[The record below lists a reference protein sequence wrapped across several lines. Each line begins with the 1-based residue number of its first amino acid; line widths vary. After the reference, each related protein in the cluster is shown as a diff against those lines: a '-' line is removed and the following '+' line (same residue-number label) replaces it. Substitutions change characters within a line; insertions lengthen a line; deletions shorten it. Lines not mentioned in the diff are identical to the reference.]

1 MKEAFREFL
10 TFTSLE
16 RKGIVVLIIL
26 VVIITAINYY
36 LSHDYPPTEPAD
48 SVLFGKELR
57 AFEQQLTL
65 AVNSNR
71 YQDSFPDNPAIA
83 GEMFPFDPNDVTETD
98 LLRLGLNKGSARAL
112 VRYRIQGGKFYR
124 KEDLKKI
131 YGISSPLYHSLAPFI
146 RIKPA
151 YHHHAEAADNAPG
164 DSRSVNINLADTA
177 ELEELPGIGKV
188 LARRIV
194 GYRKLLGGYYET
206 GQLREVY
213 GISDSLY
220 QRIRNQV
227 YADTSLIIK
236 INLNLAGENELAHHP
251 YIGKYMAKGIISYR
265 SHVQAIQSFQEL
277 ILNGLIKTGDMK
289 RLKIYLLI

>member
-1 MKEAFREFL
+1 MKEAFREFF

-26 VVIITAINYY
+26 VVVITAINYY
-36 LSHDYPPTEPAD
+36 LSHEYPQPEQAD

-57 AFEQQLTL
+57 AFEQQLTF
-65 AVNSNR
+65 AANSNPYR
-71 YQDSFPDNPAIA
+71 DSFPDNPAIA
-83 GEMFPFDPNDVTETD
+83 REMFPFDPNDVTETD

-131 YGISSPLYHSLAPFI
+131 YGISSPLYNSLAPLI
-146 RIKPA
+146 HIKPA
-151 YHHHAEAADNAPG
+151 YHHPAEAAENEPR
-164 DSRSVNINLADTA
+164 DSRPVNINLADTA
-177 ELEELPGIGKV
+177 ELDELPGIGTV

-194 GYRKLLGGYYET
+194 RYRKLLGGYYET

-265 SHVQAIQSFQEL
+265 SHVQTIQSFQEL
-277 ILNGLIKTGDMK
+277 ILNGLIKTADMK